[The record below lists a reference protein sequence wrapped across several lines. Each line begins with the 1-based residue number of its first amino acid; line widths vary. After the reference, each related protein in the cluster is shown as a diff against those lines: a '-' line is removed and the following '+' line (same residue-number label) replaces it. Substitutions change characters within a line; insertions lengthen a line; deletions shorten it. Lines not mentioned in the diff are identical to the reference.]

1 MQHVEH
7 KHLIADK
14 VYPQYIPFN
23 NKFKG
28 KSAKTC
34 FVKGWNQADFHNART
49 TIEECPSGSWIQ
61 RRLRVR
67 DQHGNYLYLGYI
79 DVDIDDLTWSKLVLQ
94 RIQSEKIK
102 CAVRET
108 KHGYHFIFRFVPSR
122 MNSACSDYL
131 YALNVDSPAEISKC
145 KTQYV
150 TDYSVDYKFSGYVKH
165 IEDENGEYVGCCS
178 SSGKDKEIIRP
189 IIYED
194 KYSETEVIERN
205 KCECLPSWYPA
216 YDDIPEWL
224 IPTNTNQLINENI
237 MFKKETEDL
246 LAMSDYWLCDDK
258 KNIKFPFFVNAM
270 NKVLT
275 FKFAKN
281 DFNIDERKIYIY
293 ENGVYSVVADEEII
307 SFINNVLNLQGCG
320 CKCSYRDSI
329 DLFNRWKIQN
339 CYDYLIMDYDLDAD
353 ENLVNFQNGLLNLET
368 GELLPHSPKY
378 LSSIQ
383 IPCNWDA
390 TKDSSEPTVF
400 MNYLKKLTDGLPDQE
415 QMISMILQYCGACI
429 ANVPVYRTK
438 GALIF
443 KGKSNAGKSQIYQ
456 LMFNLLGNKN
466 AIPSE
471 LRDLN
476 VNRFS
481 KVALYKK
488 RLTGHADMPH
498 DISIDSAA
506 VFRNLTGGDIIYAE
520 QKHKGVISFTYQG
533 GMIYCCNN
541 CPTFKDYD
549 EALRNRLY
557 IVPCENVVSS
567 NEKDL
572 HLQDKFREEYPAI
585 VKLMLRE
592 LLKLKKNNW
601 ELYQGETIIA
611 ARDNYERD
619 IDNVSEFIEMAV
631 TVSDKD
637 QTGIQKIGFWFDSYV
652 EFSKRYKADKILTRK
667 NFTKRFESM
676 QKIERYKSRTNNGSY
691 YYKGIYPTRECR
703 ELYTSFHS

>member
-1 MQHVEH
+1 MLLNQ
-7 KHLIADK
+7 HLIADK
-14 VYPQYIPFN
+14 EYPQYVPFN

-28 KSAKTC
+28 KAAKAC
-34 FVKGWNQADFHNART
+34 IVKGWNQSDFHNART

-67 DQHGNYLYLGYI
+67 DQQGNYLYLGYI

-131 YALNVDSPAEISKC
+131 YALNVESPTDISKC

-150 TDYSVDYKFSGYVKH
+150 TDYVVDYKFSGHVKH
-165 IEDENGEYVGCCS
+165 IEDENGEYVGCN
-178 SSGKDKEIIRP
+178 SSGKEKEIIRP
-189 IIYED
+189 IIYEE
-194 KYSETEVIERN
+194 KYSEADAIERN
-205 KCECLPSWYPA
+205 KDECLPSWYPT

-237 MFKKETEDL
+237 MFKKETEAL

-258 KNIKFPFFVNAM
+258 KNINYPFFVDAM
-270 NKVLT
+270 NKVMT
-275 FKFAKN
+275 FKFVKN

-293 ENGVYSVVADEEII
+293 QNGFYSVVGDNEII
-307 SFINNVLNLQGCG
+307 SFIISVLNLQGCG
-320 CKCSYRDSI
+320 SKSSLRESI

-353 ENLVNFQNGLLNLET
+353 ENLVNFQNGMLNLET

-383 IPCNWDA
+383 IPCNWD
-390 TKDSSEPTVF
+390 TSKDSSEPIIF
-400 MNYLKKLTDGLPDQE
+400 MKYLKKLTDGLPDQE
-415 QMISMILQYCGACI
+415 QIISMILQYCGACI

-456 LMFNLLGNKN
+456 LMFNLLGNRN
-466 AIPSE
+466 AVPSE
-471 LRDLN
+471 LSDLS

-481 KVALYKK
+481 KVSLYNK
-488 RLTGHADMPH
+488 RLTGHPDMPH
-498 DISIDSAA
+498 DISIDSAD
-506 VFRNLTGGDIIYAE
+506 VFRMLTGGDIIYAE
-520 QKHKGVISFTYQG
+520 QKHKGVISFTYKG
-533 GMIYCCNN
+533 GMLYCCNS
-541 CPTFKDYD
+541 CPKFKDYD

-557 IVPCENVVSS
+557 IVPCENVVSDT
-567 NEKDL
+567 EKDL
-572 HLQDKFREEYPAI
+572 HIQDKFREEYPAI

-601 ELYQGETIIA
+601 ELYKGGTITA
-611 ARDNYERD
+611 GRDKYERD
-619 IDNVSEFIEMAV
+619 IDNISEFIELAV
-631 TVSDKD
+631 CTTDVD
-637 QTGIQKIGFWFDSYV
+637 QIGIQKIEFWFDSYV
-652 EFSKRYKADKILTRK
+652 EFSKRYKADIILTRRQ
-667 NFTKRFESM
+667 FTKRFETLLNL
-676 QKIERYKSRTNNGSY
+676 ERYKSRTNNGSY

-703 ELYTSFHS
+703 EFYTRFHS

>member
-1 MQHVEH
+1 MLLNQ
-7 KHLIADK
+7 HLIADK
-14 VYPQYIPFN
+14 EYPQYVPFN

-28 KSAKTC
+28 KAAKAC
-34 FVKGWNQADFHNART
+34 IVKGWNQSDFHNART

-67 DQHGNYLYLGYI
+67 DQQGNYLYLGYI

-131 YALNVDSPAEISKC
+131 YALNVESPTDISKC

-150 TDYSVDYKFSGYVKH
+150 TDYVVDYKFSGHVKH
-165 IEDENGEYVGCCS
+165 IEDENGEYVGCN
-178 SSGKDKEIIRP
+178 SSGKEKEIIRP
-189 IIYED
+189 IIYEE
-194 KYSETEVIERN
+194 KYSEADAIERN
-205 KCECLPSWYPA
+205 KDECLPSWYPA

-237 MFKKETEDL
+237 MFKKETEAL

-258 KNIKFPFFVNAM
+258 KNINYPFFVDAM
-270 NKVLT
+270 NKVMT
-275 FKFAKN
+275 FKFVKN

-293 ENGVYSVVADEEII
+293 QNGFYSVVGDNEII
-307 SFINNVLNLQGCG
+307 SFIISVLNLQGCG
-320 CKCSYRDSI
+320 SKSSLRESI

-353 ENLVNFQNGLLNLET
+353 ENLVNFQNGMLNLET

-383 IPCNWDA
+383 IPCNWD
-390 TKDSSEPTVF
+390 TSKDSSEPIIF
-400 MNYLKKLTDGLPDQE
+400 MKYLKKLTDGLPDQE
-415 QMISMILQYCGACI
+415 QIISMILQYCGACI

-456 LMFNLLGNKN
+456 LMFNLLGNRN
-466 AIPSE
+466 AVPSE
-471 LRDLN
+471 LSDLS

-481 KVALYKK
+481 KVSLYNK
-488 RLTGHADMPH
+488 RLTGHPDMPH
-498 DISIDSAA
+498 DISIDSAD
-506 VFRNLTGGDIIYAE
+506 VFRMLTGGDIIYAE
-520 QKHKGVISFTYQG
+520 QKHKGVISFTYKG
-533 GMIYCCNN
+533 GMLYCCNS
-541 CPTFKDYD
+541 CPKFKDYD

-557 IVPCENVVSS
+557 IVPCENVVSDT
-567 NEKDL
+567 EKDL
-572 HLQDKFREEYPAI
+572 HIQDKFREEYPAI

-601 ELYQGETIIA
+601 ELYKGGTITA
-611 ARDNYERD
+611 GRDKYERD
-619 IDNVSEFIEMAV
+619 IDKISEFIELAV
-631 TVSDKD
+631 CTTDVD
-637 QTGIQKIGFWFDSYV
+637 QIGIQKIEFWFDSYV
-652 EFSKRYKADKILTRK
+652 EFSKRYKADIILTRRQ
-667 NFTKRFESM
+667 FTKRFETLLNL
-676 QKIERYKSRTNNGSY
+676 ERYKSRTNNGSY

-703 ELYTSFHS
+703 EFYTRFHS

>member
-1 MQHVEH
+1 MLYLLNEL
-7 KHLIADK
+7 KE
-14 VYPQYIPFN
+14 YIPFN
-23 NKFKG
+23 NQFEG
-28 KSAKTC
+28 NQAKAC
-34 FVKGWNQADFHNART
+34 LVKGWNSTDCNNARS
-49 TIEECPSGSWIQ
+49 TIEECPKNAWIQ
-61 RRLRVR
+61 RRCRIR
-67 DQHGNYLYLGYI
+67 DNSGNYLYNGLI
-79 DVDIDDLTWSKLVLQ
+79 IVDVDDKHWSENVLN
-94 RIQSEKIK
+94 RIKSEKLK
-102 CAVRET
+102 CQARQT
-108 KHGYHFIFRFVPSR
+108 KNGYHFIFAFDPDSLNASTCDYMLALGTNTIIESTHNRTSYISDFV
-122 MNSACSDYL
+122 
-131 YALNVDSPAEISKC
+131 
-145 KTQYV
+145 
-150 TDYSVDYKFSGYVKH
+150 VDYKFSEIVRH
-165 IEDENGEYVGCCS
+165 IENISGRYVGMIKTSDDHVVNREIVYTNLYSVSEQKDRNC
-178 SSGKDKEIIRP
+178 KEQLPEWFPPFDFIPDWLIPINANKKIEENELFDKEI
-189 IIYED
+189 EAMA
-194 KYSETEVIERN
+194 S
-205 KCECLPSWYPA
+205 LS
-216 YDDIPEWL
+216 
-224 IPTNTNQLINENI
+224 
-237 MFKKETEDL
+237 DL
-246 LAMSDYWLCDDK
+246 YLCDDGK
-258 KNIKFPFFVNAM
+258 RVDIPAFLQALNASVPYKTVKIR
-270 NKVLT
+270 NNRKLIIYKDGYYHFIEDTEFIGFIDTVL
-275 FKFAKN
+275 
-281 DFNIDERKIYIY
+281 
-293 ENGVYSVVADEEII
+293 SVVGYGHSKDCTDI
-307 SFINNVLNLQGCG
+307 SGNIYKQLMRRTNL
-320 CKCSYRDSI
+320 SYLCNI
-329 DLFNRWKIQN
+329 E
-339 CYDYLIMDYDLDAD
+339 DLDANQNIINF
-353 ENLVNFQNGLLNLET
+353 ENGILNLNT
-368 GELLPHSPKY
+368 GELLAHSPKY
-378 LSSIQ
+378 LSTIQ
-383 IPCNWDA
+383 IPCKWDLNA
-390 TKDSSEPTVF
+390 SEPVVF
-400 MNYLKKLTDGLPDQE
+400 KNYLKKLTDGLPDQE
-415 QMISMILQYCGACI
+415 QIISMILQYCGACI

-619 IDNVSEFIEMAV
+619 IDNVSEFIELAIR
-631 TVSDKD
+631 TTDFD
-637 QTGIQKIGFWFDSYV
+637 QTGMQKIEFWYDSYV
-652 EFSKRYKADKILTRK
+652 EFSKRYKADKTLSRK
-667 NFTKRFESM
+667 QFTKRLESLL
-676 QKIERYKSRTNNGSY
+676 KVERYKSSTNNGAY
-691 YYKGIYPTRECR
+691 YYKGIYPTRECG
-703 ELYTSFHS
+703 ELYTRFHS